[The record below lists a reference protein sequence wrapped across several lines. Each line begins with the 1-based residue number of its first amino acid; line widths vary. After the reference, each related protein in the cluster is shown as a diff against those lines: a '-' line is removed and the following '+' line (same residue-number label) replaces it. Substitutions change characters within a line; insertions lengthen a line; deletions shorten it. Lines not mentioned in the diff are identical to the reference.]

1 MIPALGIL
9 TPFFIM
15 SIKPKNSNTFI
26 VQFDDV
32 NTIQQAQLLEK
43 LPVIAPVHLVSPPAA
58 VGFHIDDLEGFTVSD
73 TELGELG
80 VITGISN
87 FPGQQLFEIRLPNG
101 NELLVPAIKDFI
113 IAIEREEKRIILK
126 TPEGLVALYT

>member
-9 TPFFIM
+9 TPFFII
-15 SIKPKNSNTFI
+15 SLKPKNSNTFI

-43 LPVIAPVHLVSPPAA
+43 LPVIAPVHLVSPPAM
-58 VGFHIDDLEGFTVSD
+58 VGFHLDNLEGFTVSD
-73 TELGELG
+73 TELGDLG

-87 FPGQQLFEIRLPNG
+87 FPGQQLFEIKLPNG